1 MRKTIETNIEM
12 TEILIF
18 KLHGKDYGAA
28 ITKMLQQAI
37 TVMLET
43 WKKGPSQK
51 KNLQRNRQYEEPNGY
66 FRT

>member
-51 KNLQRNRQYEEPNGY
+51 KKSAKK
-66 FRT
+66 